1 MRPELERHR
10 LKSEEYPTEEQKKLL
25 SGVSGEVIEIDGGVG
40 IASEYLSKNGCS
52 VTLQSEERLCFSYRN
67 KEVPNSTVKQ
77 WNVSS
82 DQIST
87 NKKLFDYVII
97 RDALKTEMAKKIAK
111 IGVVNLSTG
120 EITSVIDTDV
130 VDEEKPKTNRRAK
143 SDE

>member
-10 LKSEEYPTEEQKKLL
+10 LNSEEYPTEEQRELL

-40 IASEYLSKNGCS
+40 IASEYLSRNGCS
-52 VTLQSEERLCFSYRN
+52 VTLQSEERLCFSYRK
-67 KEVPNSTVKQ
+67 KEVPDSTVKQ
-77 WNVSS
+77 WNVST

-87 NKKLFDYVII
+87 DKKLFDYVII
-97 RDALKTEMAKKIAK
+97 RDTSKTEMAQKIAK

-120 EITSVIDTDV
+120 ETISVIDTDV
-130 VDEEKPKTNRRAK
+130 VDEEKPKAARRTK